1 MDSRSG
7 GCSLGYK
14 DVHYGGGDTRC
25 STRRR
30 AGDDDARAATRTTR
44 ARAGDRA
51 RARGVMRRA
60 VVALARAIERE
71 RGLKAAV
78 ATGGADARSLMT
90 TATATGGGATVAT
103 TRARGDAWGLTAQ
116 MVARRGWKKANR
128 RVEVILKESIPGLG
142 ETDEVASVRPGRAR
156 NHLVPCGLATY
167 VNEEKLAAA
176 KERLARREAERAM
189 EEEGAEGANGDAISA
204 EEEEKERKV
213 RRACEV

>member
-1 MDSRSG
+1 
-7 GCSLGYK
+7 
-14 DVHYGGGDTRC
+14 
-25 STRRR
+25 
-30 AGDDDARAATRTTR
+30 
-44 ARAGDRA
+44 
-51 RARGVMRRA
+51 MRRA

-71 RGLKAAV
+71 RGLKAVV
-78 ATGGADARSLMT
+78 ATGGADARGRRSVMT
-90 TATATGGGATVAT
+90 TATATGGAATVAT
-103 TRARGDAWGLTAQ
+103 TRARGDAWGVTAQ

-142 ETDEVASVRPGRAR
+142 EADEVASVRPGRAR

-189 EEEGAEGANGDAISA
+189 EEEGAEGAHGDAISA

>member
-1 MDSRSG
+1 M
-7 GCSLGYK
+7 
-14 DVHYGGGDTRC
+14 
-25 STRRR
+25 
-30 AGDDDARAATRTTR
+30 
-44 ARAGDRA
+44 
-51 RARGVMRRA
+51 
-60 VVALARAIERE
+60 
-71 RGLKAAV
+71 
-78 ATGGADARSLMT
+78 ATGGADARSVMT
-90 TATATGGGATVAT
+90 TATATGGAATVAT

-142 ETDEVASVRPGRAR
+142 EADEVASVRPGRAR

-189 EEEGAEGANGDAISA
+189 EEEGAEGADGNAISA

>member
-1 MDSRSG
+1 M
-7 GCSLGYK
+7 YTT
-14 DVHYGGGDTRC
+14 VVETRGA
-25 STRRR
+25 RRR
-30 AGDDDARAATRTTR
+30 DARETTTR
-44 ARAGDRA
+44 ERRRGRRA
-51 RARGVMRRA
+51 RARASESGAPGVMRRA

-71 RGLKAAV
+71 RGLKAVV
-78 ATGGADARSLMT
+78 ATGGADARGRRSVMT
-90 TATATGGGATVAT
+90 TATATGGAATVAT

-213 RRACEV
+213 RRVCEV

>member
-1 MDSRSG
+1 M
-7 GCSLGYK
+7 YTT
-14 DVHYGGGDTRC
+14 VVETRGA
-25 STRRR
+25 RRR
-30 AGDDDARAATRTTR
+30 DARETTTR
-44 ARAGDRA
+44 ERRRGRRA
-51 RARGVMRRA
+51 RARASESGAPGVMRRA

-71 RGLKAAV
+71 RGLKAVV
-78 ATGGADARSLMT
+78 ATGGADARGRRSVMT
-90 TATATGGGATVAT
+90 TATATGGAATVAT
-103 TRARGDAWGLTAQ
+103 TRARGDAWGVTAQ

-142 ETDEVASVRPGRAR
+142 EADEVASVRPGRAR

-189 EEEGAEGANGDAISA
+189 EEEGADGADGDAISA

-213 RRACEV
+213 RRVCEV

>member
-1 MDSRSG
+1 M
-7 GCSLGYK
+7 YTT
-14 DVHYGGGDTRC
+14 VVETRGA
-25 STRRR
+25 RRR
-30 AGDDDARAATRTTR
+30 DARETTTRERRRGRR
-44 ARAGDRA
+44 ARARA
-51 RARGVMRRA
+51 IERGARGVMRRA

-78 ATGGADARSLMT
+78 ATGGADARGRRSVMT
-90 TATATGGGATVAT
+90 TATATGGAATVAT

-142 ETDEVASVRPGRAR
+142 EADEVASVRPGRAR

-189 EEEGAEGANGDAISA
+189 EEEGAEGADGDAISA

>member
-1 MDSRSG
+1 M
-7 GCSLGYK
+7 YTT
-14 DVHYGGGDTRC
+14 VVETRGA
-25 STRRR
+25 RRR
-30 AGDDDARAATRTTR
+30 DARETTTRERRRGRR
-44 ARAGDRA
+44 ARARA
-51 RARGVMRRA
+51 IERGARGVMRRA

-78 ATGGADARSLMT
+78 ATGGADARGRRSVMT
-90 TATATGGGATVAT
+90 TATATGGAATVAT

-142 ETDEVASVRPGRAR
+142 EADEVASVRPGRAR

-189 EEEGAEGANGDAISA
+189 EEEGAEGAHGDAISA

>member
-1 MDSRSG
+1 M
-7 GCSLGYK
+7 YTT
-14 DVHYGGGDTRC
+14 VVETRGA
-25 STRRR
+25 RRR
-30 AGDDDARAATRTTR
+30 DARETTTRERRRGRR
-44 ARAGDRA
+44 ARARA
-51 RARGVMRRA
+51 IERGARGVMRRA

-78 ATGGADARSLMT
+78 ATGGADARSLM
-90 TATATGGGATVAT
+90 ATGGGATVAT

-156 NHLVPCGLATY
+156 NHLVPSGLATY

>member
-1 MDSRSG
+1 M
-7 GCSLGYK
+7 YTT
-14 DVHYGGGDTRC
+14 VVETRGA
-25 STRRR
+25 RRR
-30 AGDDDARAATRTTR
+30 DARETTTRERRRGRR
-44 ARAGDRA
+44 ARARA
-51 RARGVMRRA
+51 IERGARGVMRRA

-78 ATGGADARSLMT
+78 ATGGADARSLM
-90 TATATGGGATVAT
+90 ATGGGATVAT

>member
-1 MDSRSG
+1 M
-7 GCSLGYK
+7 YTT
-14 DVHYGGGDTRC
+14 VVETRGA
-25 STRRR
+25 RRR
-30 AGDDDARAATRTTR
+30 DARETTTR
-44 ARAGDRA
+44 ERRRGRRA
-51 RARGVMRRA
+51 RARASESGAPGVMRRA

-71 RGLKAAV
+71 RGLKAVV
-78 ATGGADARSLMT
+78 ATGGADARGRRSVMT
-90 TATATGGGATVAT
+90 TATATGGAATVAT
-103 TRARGDAWGLTAQ
+103 TRARGDAWGVTAQ

-142 ETDEVASVRPGRAR
+142 EADEVASVRPGRAR

-189 EEEGAEGANGDAISA
+189 EEEGAEGADGDAISA

-213 RRACEV
+213 RRVCEV

>member
-1 MDSRSG
+1 MAPERFMG
-7 GCSLGYK
+7 KIHSL
-14 DVHYGGGDTRC
+14 
-25 STRRR
+25 
-30 AGDDDARAATRTTR
+30 ATGNP
-44 ARAGDRA
+44 AEA
-51 RARGVMRRA
+51 ARGVSYYMG
-60 VVALARAIERE
+60 VADDEIYRLMTQGVGAIERE

-103 TRARGDAWGLTAQ
+103 TRARGDAWGVTAQ

>member
-1 MDSRSG
+1 M
-7 GCSLGYK
+7 YTT
-14 DVHYGGGDTRC
+14 VVETRGA
-25 STRRR
+25 RRR
-30 AGDDDARAATRTTR
+30 DARETTTR
-44 ARAGDRA
+44 ERRRGRRA
-51 RARGVMRRA
+51 RARASESGAPGVMRRA

-71 RGLKAAV
+71 RGLKAVV
-78 ATGGADARSLMT
+78 ATGGADARGRRSVMT
-90 TATATGGGATVAT
+90 TATATGGAATVAT

-142 ETDEVASVRPGRAR
+142 EADEVASVRPGRAR

-189 EEEGAEGANGDAISA
+189 EEEGAEGAHGDAISA

>member
-1 MDSRSG
+1 VLD
-7 GCSLGYK
+7 
-14 DVHYGGGDTRC
+14 DATRGR
-25 STRRR
+25 RRR
-30 AGDDDARAATRTTR
+30 ASGDEDDARAR
-44 ARAGDRA
+44 ASESG
-51 RARGVMRRA
+51 ARGVMRRA

-78 ATGGADARSLMT
+78 ATGGADARGRRSVMT
-90 TATATGGGATVAT
+90 TATATGGAATVAT

-189 EEEGAEGANGDAISA
+189 EEEGAEGADGDAISA

-213 RRACEV
+213 RRVCEV

>member
-1 MDSRSG
+1 MYTTVVETRG
-7 GCSLGYK
+7 ARR
-14 DVHYGGGDTRC
+14 GDARETTTRE
-25 STRRR
+25 RRR
-30 AGDDDARAATRTTR
+30 GRR
-44 ARAGDRA
+44 ARARA
-51 RARGVMRRA
+51 IERGARGVMRRA

-90 TATATGGGATVAT
+90 TATATGGAAMVAT

-189 EEEGAEGANGDAISA
+189 EEEGAEGADGDAISA

>member
-1 MDSRSG
+1 M
-7 GCSLGYK
+7 YTT
-14 DVHYGGGDTRC
+14 VVETRGA
-25 STRRR
+25 RRR
-30 AGDDDARAATRTTR
+30 DARETTTR
-44 ARAGDRA
+44 ERRRGRRA
-51 RARGVMRRA
+51 RARASESGAPGVMRRA

-71 RGLKAAV
+71 RGLKAVV
-78 ATGGADARSLMT
+78 ATGGADARGRRSVMT
-90 TATATGGGATVAT
+90 TATGGAATVAT
-103 TRARGDAWGLTAQ
+103 TRARGDAWGVTAQ

-142 ETDEVASVRPGRAR
+142 EADEVASVRPGRAR

-189 EEEGAEGANGDAISA
+189 EEEGAEGADGDAISA

-213 RRACEV
+213 RRVCEV

>member
-1 MDSRSG
+1 M
-7 GCSLGYK
+7 YTT
-14 DVHYGGGDTRC
+14 VVETRGA
-25 STRRR
+25 RRR
-30 AGDDDARAATRTTR
+30 DARETTTR
-44 ARAGDRA
+44 ERRRGRRA
-51 RARGVMRRA
+51 RARASESGAPGVMRRA

-71 RGLKAAV
+71 RGLKAVV
-78 ATGGADARSLMT
+78 ATGGADARGRRSVMT
-90 TATATGGGATVAT
+90 TATATGGAATVAT

-142 ETDEVASVRPGRAR
+142 EADEVASVRPGRAR

-189 EEEGAEGANGDAISA
+189 EEEGAEGADGDAISA

-213 RRACEV
+213 RRVCEV